1 MSENIFFNPGQSIA
15 SEYDFNKA
23 YIAAKLYHS
32 KAKKPVLVTQEHD
45 GQVYYIFDEDAA
57 LKEQTEHTKA
67 FKVIE
72 RLETDL
78 PK

>member
-23 YIAAKLYHS
+23 YVAAKLYHA
-32 KAKKPVLVTQEHD
+32 KAKKPVLLTQQTD

-57 LKEQTEHTKA
+57 LKEQHEHAQA
-67 FKVIE
+67 FKIIE
-72 RLETDL
+72 RLENNQT
-78 PK
+78 